1 MFCWEVTVGYYYPE
15 KVFPIEKGAGEGNLI
30 VSEKE
35 KSYLDLANL
44 QTRKPANLQNCNPAN
59 L

>member
-30 VSEKE
+30 EKV
-35 KSYLDLANL
+35 KNKKTYPDPFLPDF
-44 QTRKPANLQNCNPAN
+44 
-59 L
+59 